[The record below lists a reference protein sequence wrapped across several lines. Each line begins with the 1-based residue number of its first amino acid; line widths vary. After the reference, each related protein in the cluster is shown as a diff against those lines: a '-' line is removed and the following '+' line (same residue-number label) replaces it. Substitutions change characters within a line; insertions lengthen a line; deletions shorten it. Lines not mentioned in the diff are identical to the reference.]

1 MQNDLF
7 SDDIYLV
14 QQTKQLEIEKEVA
27 DFQRR
32 LEQVLSEQ
40 ELKDLAWILSK
51 VPLRTLAE
59 NGNKFISILNYNIVW
74 TKD

>member
-59 NGNKFISILNYNIVW
+59 YGNKIISILNYNIVW